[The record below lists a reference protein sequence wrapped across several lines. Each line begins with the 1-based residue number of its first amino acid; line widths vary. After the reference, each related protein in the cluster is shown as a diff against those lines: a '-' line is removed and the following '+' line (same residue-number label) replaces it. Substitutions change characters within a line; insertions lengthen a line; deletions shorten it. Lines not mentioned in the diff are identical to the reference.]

1 MDPDLIDEIQARLG
15 KLYPDLDTSAFGITG
30 RILRLARSLEVMR
43 AAHLQSFDLTPG
55 DFDVLATI
63 RRRQDKG
70 GLNPGQVL
78 ESVLITS
85 GGLTKRIDRLE
96 KAGLIER
103 HPDPGDRR
111 GTLLRLTPAGRKR
124 IDQAISSLL
133 EMEHEKVT
141 AALGDRRVV
150 ESANLLRRLTAS
162 LDT

>member
-1 MDPDLIDEIQARLG
+1 MIEAASAHVTSGIPYRSDPPSGQVLG
-15 KLYPDLDTSAFGITG
+15 GDASRPSSVI
-30 RILRLARSLEVMR
+30 R
-43 AAHLQSFDLTPG
+43 LTPG

-141 AALGDRRVV
+141 AVLGDRRVV

>member
-1 MDPDLIDEIQARLG
+1 
-15 KLYPDLDTSAFGITG
+15 
-30 RILRLARSLEVMR
+30 MR